1 MYKRVKN
8 LLSLRSKGA
17 AESARPR
24 GVIIALVFLCAFIS
38 GCTATLK
45 DKAYTLSYEASQLE
59 PPANW
64 RQKEYVFNV
73 KHSVEEYSYSFK
85 AKFKENKFPY
95 YSCLFRGRNDPWL
108 ELEILELDNG
118 NEIKRNLV
126 AMYVQNGAYIEIL
139 MSGDMCDHYEIL
151 MTKISQDKISGYQT
165 FQGWG
170 HTNITGII
178 NINAPPP

>member
-1 MYKRVKN
+1 MRNWWPVNAFFYRLV
-8 LLSLRSKGA
+8 RDM
-17 AESARPR
+17 R
-24 GVIIALVFLCAFIS
+24 IALIILCAFIS
-38 GCTATLK
+38 GCAATLK
-45 DKAYTLSYEASQLE
+45 DKAYALSDEASRLK

-64 RQKEYVFNV
+64 RQKEYLFNV
-73 KHSVEEYSYSFK
+73 KNASEEYSYSFK

-108 ELEILELDNG
+108 ELEILELDDG

-151 MTKISQDKISGYQT
+151 MTKIFQDKISGYQT

-170 HTNITGII
+170 HINITGII
-178 NINAPPP
+178 NINEGP